1 MLATARDRAMTA
13 GLDVQFIRGGIEDL
27 RELDPFDAVLCHF
40 VVQYRDDLVEDVGR
54 LVSATR
60 PGGLLSVIAPNPASI
75 VITRLLRQGPAD
87 ALAELERD
95 TARTVTFDHEV
106 RKVPFAD
113 VERHLNSQGCEVVGR
128 YGGRIANDLIS
139 DNALKHEPDYYAD
152 LGRLELALCD
162 QEPFWRFGNFWQL
175 VAQTPPPD
183 TLTRPPSEQRGS
195 HRCPCPVRRTL
206 VMIRDPTTGPGTPWP
221 EQRAIRRRHWR
232 RGGLASKQ
240 RGTRQPARGL
250 RIDR

>member
-162 QEPFWRFGNFWQL
+162 QEPLWRFGNFWQL
-175 VAQTPPPD
+175 VAQTPPGHAD
-183 TLTRPPSEQRGS
+183 TPAERTTRVAPMSVPGATDSGDDSRPHDGPR
-195 HRCPCPVRRTL
+195 HPVAGAACNT
-206 VMIRDPTTGPGTPWP
+206 
-221 EQRAIRRRHWR
+221 
-232 RGGLASKQ
+232 S
-240 RGTRQPARGL
+240 
-250 RIDR
+250 